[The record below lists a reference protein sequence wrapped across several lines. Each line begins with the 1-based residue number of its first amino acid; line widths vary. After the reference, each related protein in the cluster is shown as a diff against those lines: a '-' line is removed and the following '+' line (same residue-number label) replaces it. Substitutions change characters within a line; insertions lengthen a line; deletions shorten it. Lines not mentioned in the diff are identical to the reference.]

1 MKKLVAIMTALSL
14 FSYAAAAETVIV
26 VDTNGN
32 VLQKTV
38 TSGGTLIPNQIVTT
52 ETYRS
57 VPQVNTTI
65 IRETPVYNETY
76 TYSNVSAGT
85 AILAGITTGIIGGLV
100 YHDLK
105 HHHKKAPVINVF
117 PSHHHHKSAPSGHHH
132 SKPSSGKHHR

>member
-1 MKKLVAIMTALSL
+1 MKKLIAITAAL
-14 FSYAAAAETVIV
+14 FFMSHIAAAETVIV

-38 TSGGTLIPNQIVTT
+38 TSGGTALVPNQIVTT

-57 VPQVNTTI
+57 VPVVNSTI

-105 HHHKKAPVINVF
+105 HHHKKAPTVYVA
-117 PSHHHHKSAPSGHHH
+117 PSHHSHHHTPAPNPHGKKSHHK
-132 SKPSSGKHHR
+132 KH

>member
-38 TSGGTLIPNQIVTT
+38 TSGGTLIPNQIVTA

-105 HHHKKAPVINVF
+105 HHDRKAPVINVF
-117 PSHHHHKSAPSGHHH
+117 PSHHHKSTPGNNHH